1 MLNNQFLQNLDGL
14 SHLSLGQVRKHFGGK
29 ALGLYEAKQAGIPI
43 PATWLIST
51 DYFEEFSL
59 PLPSDVKN
67 FQEAAVQYLSSTF
80 PNAHDPLPDCLF
92 AVRSSSQNEDSAE
105 SSFAG
110 IFESVLH
117 VPKGALFSAIA
128 AVWDSCHSLKAA
140 SYLKQ
145 NARIGMGI
153 IIQPMVEAKYAG
165 VCFSKHPSP
174 STVFENHHI
183 VIEYAATSGEKVVQG
198 EVTPSRLSGTLE
210 NISSATDARWIEN
223 LLQAVVLLKNYHRH
237 EVDLEFVV
245 DKSETFI
252 LVQQRPVSRTHASHI
267 LDLRHYQRK
276 YKRSLSSLDIELL
289 IDGCARFLAPYLEL
303 PYRLDRWMVM
313 ITNPDGQQELWVH
326 KLLDGIV
333 IAKLSQR
340 YEEEPAFLEKV
351 EARYRHNLRV
361 IKQTNYA
368 AFFDPKQ
375 PLGQRFSDWCEFL
388 TPLAAHYYVPM
399 FIIEALHLALL
410 HEFKTI
416 DAEYAEGDL
425 FFLGTFEVSSLMD
438 ILNEELRKI
447 KNAPSDVLNEKLSLL
462 ADRYGFLRC
471 HQVYEEG
478 YSSNELFML
487 MQEVPV
493 KEKSS
498 EKDRRKWESL
508 REKYIRTPFAHLLLE
523 KFREWLKI
531 RNCEM
536 EYYMYA
542 VLHSRPL
549 FQEIADGLG
558 MTVKDIWNGS
568 KEMIAKAIEK
578 RSSLFLKQV
587 PKENLVIYHSYGKTR
602 LTDGVKPV
610 FAEEIKRDLHGK
622 KVYGEG
628 KVEAI
633 VQIAYTPQELESL
646 EGIDAPR
653 VLVTGMTTPDFIP
666 HLKKHFLA
674 LITDEGGILCH
685 AAIVAREIAIPCIV
699 GTGTATEVL
708 KSGMKVIVDFDTGN
722 IEVVA

>member
-1 MLNNQFLQNLDGL
+1 MNNQFLQNLDGL
-14 SHLSLGQVRKHFGGK
+14 SNLSSSQVRKRFGGK

-43 PATWLIST
+43 PATWFISA

-67 FQEAAVQYLSSTF
+67 FQEAAVKYLSSTF
-80 PNAHDPLPDCLF
+80 PNVHDPLPDCLF
-92 AVRSSSQNEDSAE
+92 AVRSSSRNEDSAE

-110 IFESVLH
+110 VFESVLH
-117 VPKGALFSAIA
+117 VPKGAIFSAIA
-128 AVWDSCHSLKAA
+128 AVWDSCHSLRAT

-145 NARIGMGI
+145 NARIGMGV

-174 STVFENHHI
+174 ATVFENHHI

-198 EVTPSRLSGTLE
+198 EVTPTRFSGTTE
-210 NISSATDARWIEN
+210 SISSATDMPWIEN
-223 LLQAVVLLKNYHRH
+223 LLKAVVSLKNYHRH

-245 DKSETFI
+245 DKSGTFI

-267 LDLRHYQRK
+267 LDLSHYQRK

-303 PYRLDRWMVM
+303 PYRLERWMVM
-313 ITNPDGQQELWVH
+313 ITNTDGQQELWVH
-326 KLLDGIV
+326 KLLDEIV
-333 IAKLSQR
+333 ATKLSQR
-340 YEEEPAFLEKV
+340 FEEEHAFLENI
-351 EARYRHNLRV
+351 EARYRHNLRIV
-361 IKQTNYA
+361 KQTDYA
-368 AFFDPKQ
+368 TFFDPKQ
-375 PLGQRFSDWCEFL
+375 PLEQRFSDWCEFL

-399 FIIEALHLALL
+399 FMIDALHRALL
-410 HEFKTI
+410 HECKAI
-416 DAEYAEGDL
+416 DPDHAEDDL

-438 ILNEELRKI
+438 VLNEELRKI
-447 KNAPSDVLNEKLSLL
+447 KNAPPDVLHEKLSFL
-462 ADRYGFLRC
+462 ADRYGFLHC

-478 YSSNELFML
+478 YSPNELLLL
-487 MQEVPV
+487 MKEVSA

-498 EKDRRKWESL
+498 ERDRRKWESL
-508 REKYIRTPFAHLLLE
+508 RQKYIATPYAHLLLE

-542 VLHSRPL
+542 ILHSRPL
-549 FQEIADGLG
+549 FQEMADFLG
-558 MTVKDIWNGS
+558 MTVKEIWDGS
-568 KEMIAKAIEK
+568 KEMISKAIQK
-578 RSSLFLKQV
+578 RSSLFVKQV
-587 PKENLVIYHSYGKTR
+587 PKQNLVIYHSYGKTR

-610 FAEEIKRDLHGK
+610 FAEKIKRDLHGK

-646 EGIDAPR
+646 KGTDAPR

-708 KSGMKVIVDFDTGN
+708 KSGMRVLINLDTGD
-722 IEVVA
+722 IEIVA